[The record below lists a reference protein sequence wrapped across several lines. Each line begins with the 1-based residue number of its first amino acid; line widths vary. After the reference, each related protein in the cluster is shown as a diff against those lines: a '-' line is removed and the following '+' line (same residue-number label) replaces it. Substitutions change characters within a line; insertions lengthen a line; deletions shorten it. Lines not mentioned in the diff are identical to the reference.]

1 MSISNE
7 LSREF
12 AIDEDISRA
21 FVDDMFGLISEQLA
35 NGESVKLA
43 GFGTFLVVTTKS
55 RPARN
60 PKTLDPVIIPERRT
74 VKFRISDQLKRK
86 GAAVS
91 DNEE

>member
-1 MSISNE
+1 MSISSE

-12 AIDEDISRA
+12 AIEEDKSRE
-21 FVDDMFGLISEQLA
+21 FVDDMFGLISAQLA
-35 NGESVKLA
+35 SGESVKLA

-74 VKFRISDQLKRK
+74 VKFRISDQLKKK
-86 GAAVS
+86 GAAVI
-91 DNEE
+91 DGDE